1 MLADCFQAV
10 AQENETKEGT
20 NGQKKGEINK
30 DQDTP
35 EKAIAHKEPVEE
47 TDKKT
52 KNEDS
57 AKAEGGNM
65 KADEVNSTAIEHLQ
79 HVNIEG
85 CAIDIKKVCIMVCML
100 LITNDLYLFMYYHI
114 CYESLKP

>member
-1 MLADCFQAV
+1 MIYLSDAHEVRGHDGEGANLV
-10 AQENETKEGT
+10 ANS
-20 NGQKKGEINK
+20 
-30 DQDTP
+30 
-35 EKAIAHKEPVEE
+35 EKATAHKEPVEE
-47 TDKKT
+47 TDKTT

-57 AKAEGGNM
+57 AKAEGSNM
-65 KADEVNSTAIEHLQ
+65 KADEVNSTATDHLQ